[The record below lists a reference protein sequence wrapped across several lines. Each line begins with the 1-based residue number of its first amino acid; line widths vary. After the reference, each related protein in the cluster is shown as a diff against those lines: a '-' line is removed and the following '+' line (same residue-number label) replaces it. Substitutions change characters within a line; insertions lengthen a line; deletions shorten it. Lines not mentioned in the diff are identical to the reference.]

1 MFFINQHFL
10 PVLLIGAIVTGSEA
24 SAWNQ
29 DLFCGFYKPGHFF
42 EGFEGT
48 QKESFG

>member
-10 PVLLIGAIVTGSEA
+10 PVLLIGAIVAGSEA
-24 SAWNQ
+24 SACNQ
-29 DLFCGFYKPGHFF
+29 DLFGGNYKPGHFY

-48 QKESFG
+48 